1 LIIQEIKHPL
11 VINHLSK
18 HKSIKDKLL
27 QKIKTQNS
35 KSFVKKQDG
44 INDNIHKL
52 DWNSHSDFTRPWVK
66 FFLPYFEESIAEIIN
81 KLKFKEVLL
90 HGIWFQQY
98 DKNGTHGWHT
108 HGNNFTGVYYLDL
121 PKDSPATQICNPMNQ
136 EEVIDLN
143 VKEGDIIIFPS
154 FVVHRAPYNK
164 SNSTKTIIS
173 FNLDLENP
181 TKGDE

>member
-11 VINHLSK
+11 VINKLSK

-66 FFLPYFEESIAEIIN
+66 FFLPYFEESIAEII
-81 KLKFKEVLL
+81 KK
-90 HGIWFQQY
+90 Y
-98 DKNGTHGWHT
+98 
-108 HGNNFTGVYYLDL
+108 
-121 PKDSPATQICNPMNQ
+121 
-136 EEVIDLN
+136 
-143 VKEGDIIIFPS
+143 
-154 FVVHRAPYNK
+154 
-164 SNSTKTIIS
+164 
-173 FNLDLENP
+173 
-181 TKGDE
+181 